1 MSLAQIVRLRRDQVA
16 LLIEILHRHRESI
29 MRKNRWIDN
38 DFMRNEEKFIP
49 LYIEKYRP
57 FLRKRVSERGL
68 TTVHGVATHT
78 GAHLNP
84 RRVFVGRFALKDR
97 VREKRREKRSSAG
110 LRHKYFDRRS
120 MLRTKSMSS
129 RRSIETR
136 DLLLLFFIKSRS
148 FARIS
153 CEYVMLRESAKGSEW
168 KKGQTWSDAIEERR
182 AMIRGTSR
190 AKMPRWI
197 VPECLVI

>member
-16 LLIEILHRHRESI
+16 LLIEILHRRRESMI

-38 DFMRNEEKFIP
+38 DSMRNEEKFIP

-110 LRHKYFDRRS
+110 LRHKYIDHRS

-136 DLLLLFFIKSRS
+136 DLLLLFF
-148 FARIS
+148 
-153 CEYVMLRESAKGSEW
+153 Y
-168 KKGQTWSDAIEERR
+168 
-182 AMIRGTSR
+182 
-190 AKMPRWI
+190 
-197 VPECLVI
+197 